1 MSRMGG
7 PLGGGQL
14 GPVLAPVLGAQ
25 ILAKTRQ
32 AQSLLDQ
39 HGTAGRHRPLA
50 GLPLG
55 DRGRLHAS
63 QHGQARQTT
72 SQLDGFNNGRK
83 MIMLIHTPIIRHYLH
98 QTQGI
103 AEIFSETPNSGMS
116 QKKHIGER
124 LQQEA
129 EEKGLKP
136 PQVAELFGVK
146 TPSVY
151 DWYAHGRV
159 HKKHYPKLVEW
170 SGKPIEW
177 WLDIE
182 IGHTVADQTAPP
194 YADADPRHQVLL
206 DLFEGLPSTEQD
218 ALIKTL
224 KEKKQHYDAVIE
236 ELTARKSGKAA

>member
-1 MSRMGG
+1 
-7 PLGGGQL
+7 
-14 GPVLAPVLGAQ
+14 
-25 ILAKTRQ
+25 
-32 AQSLLDQ
+32 
-39 HGTAGRHRPLA
+39 
-50 GLPLG
+50 
-55 DRGRLHAS
+55 
-63 QHGQARQTT
+63 
-72 SQLDGFNNGRK
+72 
-83 MIMLIHTPIIRHYLH
+83 MLSHTPIIRHYLAKK
-98 QTQGI
+98 QGI
-103 AEIFSETPNSGMS
+103 AEIFSKTPNSGMS
-116 QKKHIGER
+116 QKKHIGEK

-151 DWYAHGRV
+151 DWYTHGRV

-182 IGHTVADQTAPP
+182 IGHTVAESSAPP
-194 YADADPRHQVLL
+194 YADADPRHRVLL